1 MQATKL
7 VIGVDEAGYG
17 PSMGPL
23 TICATAWRVP
33 FDFQVETMSKL
44 LEPEFFAKPIK
55 PGSSHVP
62 IGDSKKIN
70 KDRFGKQGLRL
81 GAAFQWC
88 ELQGNGTLD
97 WNTVFADW
105 AKHDW
110 ERLHRVAWYAVD
122 GCAKEQS
129 NQDEQL
135 KSIVADTAAYF
146 ANASAKLR
154 SLSTRLVGIQMR
166 VLDEPEF
173 NRQVDILGNKSSL
186 LSETSLKL
194 VRNVIAGFVQP
205 HEPVEIYCDKHGGRN
220 RYQSLLSHCFD
231 QEMFSI
237 LLEGAKCSRYS
248 SYWNGNEMQIQFQ
261 VDGDSLFPSAA
272 ASILAKWTREV
283 LMGRLN
289 TFWNS
294 RVAGGIEP
302 TAGYYVDAMRFAGQI
317 ESTASSML
325 LERSLW
331 WRKK

>member
-23 TICATAWRVP
+23 AICATAWRVP
-33 FDFQVETMSKL
+33 FDFQVESMSKL
-44 LEPEFFAKPIK
+44 LEPEFLAKPIK
-55 PGSSHVP
+55 LGSSHVP

-70 KDRFGKQGLRL
+70 KDRFGKQGLCL
-81 GAAFQWC
+81 GSAFQWC
-88 ELQGNGTLD
+88 ELKGDLSLD
-97 WNTVFADW
+97 WNTVLADL
-105 AKHDW
+105 AKQDW
-110 ERLHRVAWYAVD
+110 ERLQRVAWYAVD
-122 GCAKEQS
+122 PSASPQS
-129 NQDEQL
+129 TQDEQL
-135 KSIVADTAAYF
+135 KLIVADTAAYF

-154 SLSTRLVGIQMR
+154 SLSTQLVGIQMR

-173 NRQVDILGNKSSL
+173 NRQVDIIGNKSSL

-194 VRNVIAGFVQP
+194 VRDVIVGFVQP
-205 HEPVEIYCDKHGGRN
+205 HEQVEVYCDKHGGRN
-220 RYQSLLSHCFD
+220 RYQSILSHCFD
-231 QEMFSI
+231 QELFSI
-237 LLEGAKCSRYS
+237 LLEGAECSRYTTC
-248 SYWNGNEMQIQFQ
+248 WNGNAMHIQFK
-261 VDGDSLFPSAA
+261 VDGDSIFPSAA

-289 TFWNS
+289 TFWKS
-294 RVAGGIEP
+294 KIVGRIEP

-317 ESTASSML
+317 ESVATAMG